1 MKIFLIG
8 MPGSGKSTIGKQ
20 LAVQLDLPF
29 IDLDKEIERET
40 SQKIRLIFQ
49 EKGEAYFREL
59 ERDTLH
65 NRIHKYESFVM
76 ATGGGAPCFFD
87 NLRQMQEAGI
97 TVFLNASPAGIARRM
112 SKKGVK
118 KRPLLSGMDLDNLE
132 KEFTAKFQH
141 RMPFYQQA
149 SYEIKEGDIDASYI
163 ASLIKSKST
172 KSN

>member
-20 LAVQLDLPF
+20 LAIHLDLPF

-40 SQKIRLIFQ
+40 GQKIRFIFQ

-65 NRIHKYESFVM
+65 KLIHEHLSFVM
-76 ATGGGAPCFFD
+76 ATGGGAPCFYD
-87 NLRQMQEAGI
+87 NLRQMKEVGI
-97 TVFLNASPAGIARRM
+97 TVFLNVSPAAIARRM

-118 KRPLLSGMDLDNLE
+118 KRPLLSGMDQDNLE
-132 KEFTAKFQH
+132 KEFAAKFQH

-149 SYEIKEGDIDASYI
+149 RYEIKEGHIDASYI

-172 KSN
+172 KS